1 MSLGP
6 RAKKRFALVAAC
18 GFMLLNTVALAAP
31 LELSLDDS
39 VALALKNNPTVKI
52 AVAEREKY
60 AWAVREALAGYGPT
74 IGYSHSDKRYE
85 QAHSD
90 DPKNDFNNTVNLS
103 LPLYTG
109 GRTEGLV
116 SQSRIAL
123 QVADLGIAK
132 TMQQLKFDVTTGY
145 FSVLQTRNLLQI
157 AQESVDNLASHLRN
171 VQAQYDVGTVARSDV
186 LRSEVA
192 LADAQQELI
201 KAQNNYDIAVAKLNN
216 IMGLSHGTDIRLK
229 EDLKY
234 IQIGTTLEDG
244 IKYALQNRPDVI
256 QADANVKYYKEGVKV
271 SRAGFLP
278 TLSLNG
284 SNNWNDDRFPGS
296 TNSNWQVTLTA
307 SLTLFD
313 TQLTLSKVKEAEAT
327 VAKYDE
333 TARQT
338 KDSAALEVREA
349 YLGIKEAEK
358 RIETTKVAVAKAEE
372 DFAIAQVRYN
382 AGVGTN
388 LDVIDAQL
396 ALTKA
401 KTNYTQA
408 LYDYNTSRSKLDKAM
423 GITVK

>member
-1 MSLGP
+1 
-6 RAKKRFALVAAC
+6 
-18 GFMLLNTVALAAP
+18 
-31 LELSLDDS
+31 
-39 VALALKNNPTVKI
+39 
-52 AVAEREKY
+52 
-60 AWAVREALAGYGPT
+60 
-74 IGYSHSDKRYE
+74 
-85 QAHSD
+85 
-90 DPKNDFNNTVNLS
+90 
-103 LPLYTG
+103 
-109 GRTEGLV
+109 
-116 SQSRIAL
+116 
-123 QVADLGIAK
+123 
-132 TMQQLKFDVTTGY
+132 
-145 FSVLQTRNLLQI
+145 
-157 AQESVDNLASHLRN
+157 
-171 VQAQYDVGTVARSDV
+171 
-186 LRSEVA
+186 VA